1 MILVKINMINNLI
14 FLNSNIIKEMNIKK
28 YIEIDMGI
36 YIMRN
41 NIIKQVA

>member
-14 FLNSNIIKEMNIKK
+14 FLNSKIIKEMNIKK